1 MTMHP
6 VDCPEWEYDVHPNRA
21 LILQKEIKSILIEL
35 RNGDLDSLTSAS
47 DTRLV
52 HFRLF
57 CQLAP
62 DECPYYAG
70 NYRGQSYRCLK
81 YSQVCIPS
89 DPRVGFPPH
98 QVEGYINELA
108 NIIKESVAALDE
120 GMKLPNAQIPLRD
133 KILYVVAAA
142 CKIFEWLLRIH
153 PYVNGNGH
161 TARFCMWALLGR
173 YGLWP
178 VRWPIDPRPVD
189 PPYTNLIVDYRNGNP
204 VPLETF
210 IIQSMVAD

>member
-1 MTMHP
+1 MHP
-6 VDCPEWEYDVHPNRA
+6 ADCPNWEYNDHPNKTS
-21 LILQKEIKSILIEL
+21 ILQEKNKSVLIEL

-47 DTRLV
+47 DTRPV

-57 CQLAP
+57 RQLAP
-62 DECPYYAG
+62 DECAYFAG
-70 NYRGQSYRCLK
+70 HYRGENYRCLK
-81 YSQVCIPS
+81 YMQVSIRS

-98 QVEGYINELA
+98 QVRGCMAELA
-108 NIIKESVAALDE
+108 TIVQEAVAALDE
-120 GMKLPNAQIPLRD
+120 GMELPNAQIPLRD
-133 KILYVVAAA
+133 KILYVVASA
-142 CKIFEWLLRIH
+142 CRIFELFLRIH

-178 VRWPIDPRPVD
+178 VSWPIDPRPDD
-189 PPYTNLIVDYRNGNP
+189 PPYTDLIVKYRNGNQ

-210 IIQSMVAD
+210 IMESLVAN